1 MTSEQKEGDGLVTIK
16 KQQAGTVLLPH
27 HQDGADTIRYLLNRG
42 ESVSTAQSRTKQRL
56 FTQHWS
62 FSINLARHA
71 WRFYLLK
78 QDARID
84 EMTTATYSAWISCYT
99 VWHQLTT
106 EEQTAVELYHTFKG
120 KPSELDRVIQTKAN
134 SMGITPESFM
144 DMVRKS
150 WQTWAVE
157 RGLADPE
164 ATEQG
169 LMEYRSE

>member
-1 MTSEQKEGDGLVTIK
+1 MVTIK
-16 KQQAGTVLLPH
+16 KQQAGTAPI
-27 HQDGADTIRYLLNRG
+27 QFQQNSG
-42 ESVSTAQSRTKQRL
+42 ESATYKQNRTKPRL

-84 EMTTATYSAWISCYT
+84 EMTTATYAAWISCYT

-106 EEQTAVELYHTFKG
+106 AEQTAVELFHTFKG
-120 KPSELDRVIQTKAN
+120 KPSELDLIIQTKSN
-134 SMGITPESFM
+134 TMGITPNAFM

-150 WQTWAVE
+150 WKMWAVE
-157 RGLADPE
+157 RGVADPE